1 MSDTSTDLEKVIEI
15 SNHAVADYGFRQ
27 AVLYGASDIGRR
39 WELGNETQG
48 LLEGTVLS
56 ALAALPIPVEP
67 ADIEGEQVRLADM
80 IREVVRSCPKL
91 LPSQNSPRT

>member
-39 WELGNETQG
+39 WKLGNETQG

-67 ADIEGEQVRLADM
+67 ADIEGEQVRIADI
-80 IREVVRSCPKL
+80 IR
-91 LPSQNSPRT
+91 